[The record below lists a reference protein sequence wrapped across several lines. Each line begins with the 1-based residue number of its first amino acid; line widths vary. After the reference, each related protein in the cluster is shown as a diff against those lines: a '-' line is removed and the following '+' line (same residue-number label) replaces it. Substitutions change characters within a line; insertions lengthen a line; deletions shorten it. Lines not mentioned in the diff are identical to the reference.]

1 MQENNITRGLKALG
15 DENRYQIIKFLVGG
29 DFCVGALARLL
40 NTSKPAVSQHL
51 KVLRE
56 AGLVRGEKRGYW
68 THYIVDK
75 DVLRKIAGTI
85 EQLAEGRVQ
94 TCQEELFVCLRQYGR
109 SAPTTQGLE
118 PELERRVLQMCE
130 KCCEQP
136 DKLKMKPEDCTP
148 EQRKECHG
156 DREDHPC
163 ECGNEEQK

>member
-1 MQENNITRGLKALG
+1 MQENNITRAFKALG
-15 DENRYQIIKFLVGG
+15 DESRYKMIKFLMGG
-29 DFCVGALARLL
+29 DFCVGALARLI

-75 DVLRKIAGTI
+75 EMLRKVAGTI
-85 EQLAEGRVQ
+85 EQLAEGNLQ
-94 TCQEELFVCLRQYGR
+94 SNQEDLFICPQQCGH
-109 SAPTTQGLE
+109 SAPVTKGLE
-118 PELERRVLQMCE
+118 PDLERRVLQMCE

-148 EQRKECHG
+148 EQKKECHG
-156 DREDHPC
+156 DREEHPC
-163 ECGNEEQK
+163 ECGNAEQK